1 MGCGIPVR
9 SDPLT
14 AIIQSLAG
22 LLVIPLIALT
32 LSEDRKVYSA
42 SGLLRMLAVAIGLQ
56 LSIAGLFI
64 LIPQSKI
71 VFDLLVSAVAALQA
85 ATGEGMKFL
94 FGYLAGGDAPFQV
107 KDPSK
112 SFVLALQ
119 ALPLVL
125 IMSALSA
132 LLYHW
137 GILQRVVGFFAWCL
151 QRTMGVTGPVGTASA
166 ANIFVGM
173 VEAPLFVRPYIRRM
187 SRGELFA
194 MMTTGMA
201 TVAGTVMALYAFFL
215 EKSIPG
221 AAGHILVASIMSAPA
236 ALLIARIMVP
246 WSDDAG
252 GIAGEATA
260 HPVEAPAANAMDAI
274 ARGTADGVR
283 LLVSIAAML
292 VVMVALVALANTALG
307 AITEPL
313 GARLTVERLAGW
325 AMAPLAF
332 VIGIPWSEAV
342 AAGELFGIKTVLNEL
357 LAYLKLASTDAG
369 ADSGSLSP
377 RSKLIMLYALC
388 GFANFGSLGIMLG
401 GLIAMAPERKAD
413 ILSLGLKTIVSG
425 TLATAMTGAVIG
437 VITPP

>member
-1 MGCGIPVR
+1 M
-9 SDPLT
+9 
-14 AIIQSLAG
+14 
-22 LLVIPLIALT
+22 IPLIALT
-32 LSEDRKVYSA
+32 LSEDRKAHSA
-42 SGLLRMLAVAIGLQ
+42 SGLLHMAAVAIGLQ
-56 LSIAGLFI
+56 LAIAGLFI

-112 SFVLALQ
+112 TFVLGLQ

-125 IMSALSA
+125 IMSVLSA

-236 ALLIARIMVP
+236 ALLIARIMLP
-246 WSDDAG
+246 WSDATG
-252 GIAGEATA
+252 NGGEAAA

-292 VVMVALVALANTALG
+292 VVMVALVALANMALG

-357 LAYLKLASTDAG
+357 LAYLKLAS

>member
-1 MGCGIPVR
+1 LGCGIPHR

-14 AIIQSLAG
+14 PSIQSLAG

-32 LSEDRKVYSA
+32 LSEDRKTHSA

-56 LSIAGLFI
+56 LAIAGLFI

-71 VFDLLVSAVAALQA
+71 VFDLLVSAVAALQT

-94 FGYLAGGDAPFQV
+94 FGYLAGGDAPFTV
-107 KDPSK
+107 TDPSK

-119 ALPLVL
+119 ALPLIL
-125 IMSALSA
+125 IMSVLSA

-137 GILQRVVGFFAWCL
+137 GILQRGVGFFTWCL

-173 VEAPLFVRPYIRRM
+173 VEAPLFVKPYIERM

-246 WSDDAG
+246 WSDATG
-252 GIAGEATA
+252 NGGEAEA
-260 HPVEAPAANAMDAI
+260 HSVEAPAANAMDAI

-283 LLVSIAAML
+283 LLVSVAAML
-292 VVMVALVALANTALG
+292 VVMVALVALANMALG

-357 LAYLKLASTDAG
+357 LAYLKLAS

-401 GLIAMAPERKAD
+401 GLVAMAPERKAD